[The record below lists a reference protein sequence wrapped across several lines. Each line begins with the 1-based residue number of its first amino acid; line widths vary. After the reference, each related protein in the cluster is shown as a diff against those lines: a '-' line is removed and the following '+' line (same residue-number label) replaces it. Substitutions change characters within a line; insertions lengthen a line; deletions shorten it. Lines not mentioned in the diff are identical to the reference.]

1 MFRLMCPI
9 NGWVIVPQC
18 NGEGGLFAPNAS
30 ASLEFDKESVGVNEI
45 FCTDCPEL
53 KRLGVYKSESYEFT

>member
-1 MFRLMCPI
+1 MVGLLCPSVT
-9 NGWVIVPQC
+9 G
-18 NGEGGLFAPNAS
+18 GGGGGGGGLFAPNAS